1 MNEWMAVSTFPSRIC
16 ELSSRLSVVI
26 YCAIRC
32 VWMCECEC
40 VCRNDCVGLNVCLQ
54 CLASSLSSSHLFNIF
69 TDLFFLPFSFAQLIF
84 FPRQSD
90 AFHRFRSFIV
100 SPASIC
106 HRHTQNDESN
116 INTFGFGWTNTIY
129 SMLHELPTNPMR
141 LTKHGNS
148 LNQFKRIIYI
158 IWQ

>member
-1 MNEWMAVSTFPSRIC
+1 MNEWMAVSAFPSRIC

-40 VCRNDCVGLNVCLQ
+40 VYLCVCVCRNDCVGLNVCLQ
-54 CLASSLSSSHLFNIF
+54 CLASSLSSGHLFNIF

-90 AFHRFRSFIV
+90 AFHRFRSFIL

-116 INTFGFGWTNTIY
+116 INTLASAEQIQFIRCCMNCRQIPCGSRNTAIHLI
-129 SMLHELPTNPMR
+129 SSRE
-141 LTKHGNS
+141 
-148 LNQFKRIIYI
+148 
-158 IWQ
+158 